1 MMRSQFASHKGW
13 GQDAVFH
20 APSRE
25 EYEQLKRAVAIM
37 TPAEKQCPEKL
48 TDQQLRSIADDART
62 DPALLAIFINAYS
75 LKMKDRTRKG

>member
-1 MMRSQFASHKGW
+1 
-13 GQDAVFH
+13 
-20 APSRE
+20 
-25 EYEQLKRAVAIM
+25 M